1 MNKIKFFSTLFA
13 LLMMVSFAN
22 AQKKSSNKIDNN
34 RKVTFEVVVVS
45 LKDGVTMDELLKAD
59 KEMETKFVSK
69 QKGYINREVAVSK
82 NSKDLIVIVR
92 WDTLE
97 NAENAAKAFM
107 SDPSAQKRM
116 ALADIKLYDHYT
128 K

>member
-22 AQKKSSNKIDNN
+22 AQKKSSRKIDINQ
-34 RKVTFEVVVVS
+34 KVTFEVVVVS
-45 LKDGVTMDELLKAD
+45 LKEGVTMDELLKAD

-82 NSKDLIVIVR
+82 NGKDLIVIVR

-116 ALADIKLYDHYT
+116 ALANIKLYDHYT